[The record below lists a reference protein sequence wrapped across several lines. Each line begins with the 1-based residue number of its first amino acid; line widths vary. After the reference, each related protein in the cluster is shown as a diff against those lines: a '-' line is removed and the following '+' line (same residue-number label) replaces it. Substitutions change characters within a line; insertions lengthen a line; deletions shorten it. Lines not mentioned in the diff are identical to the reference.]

1 VNTPFTQLMKQMS
14 TKGLGATS
22 VVDEEMKILG
32 VFTDGDLRRLVERG
46 SDLRQLTAGEVMVR
60 NPKLIEETSLAVEAA
75 ELMEVN
81 KITSVFVVNS
91 QGKLVGAINSNDL
104 MKNKVI

>member
-1 VNTPFTQLMKQMS
+1 MMKEMS

-22 VVDEEMKILG
+22 IVDAEMKILG
-32 VFTDGDLRRLVERG
+32 VFTDGDLRRLVEKG
-46 SDLRQLTAGEVMVR
+46 NDLRQLKAQDVMVR
-60 NPKLIEETSLAVEAA
+60 GPKVIEENALAVEAA

-91 QGKLVGAINSNDL
+91 QGKLVGAVNSNDL